1 MDPLGADLFFWLLA
15 RAAGLASFI
24 ALSIAVLS
32 GVALRTSVLDWLAT
46 NRAMREL
53 HTYATALW
61 LPLGAV
67 HLVTL
72 LFDRTARV
80 TVADLVVPF
89 GVSYGPVAV
98 GLGTI
103 AFDLF
108 VLVTVTSWMKRHIE
122 QRTWSWIHR
131 TSYVAFALTF
141 AHAVLSGTD
150 FSAPAVSALA
160 WSIGF
165 AILVLSA
172 ARLAWGRLPS

>member
-1 MDPLGADLFFWLLA
+1 MCEIATWSEFGRRPRENASAGTDHGTAAPLILVGDPVKGGFF
-15 RAAGLASFI
+15 GEASR
-24 ALSIAVLS
+24 LDQLDRQGNLRYAVDFRS
-32 GVALRTSVLDWLAT
+32 S
-46 NRAMREL
+46 
-53 HTYATALW
+53 
-61 LPLGAV
+61 
-67 HLVTL
+67 
-72 LFDRTARV
+72 
-80 TVADLVVPF
+80 
-89 GVSYGPVAV
+89 
-98 GLGTI
+98 
-103 AFDLF
+103 
-108 VLVTVTSWMKRHIE
+108 SWMKRHVE